1 MEMKRNY
8 MNIFNSFLQNN
19 MRKILLL
26 FLASL
31 SLNLLSQN
39 SGQINGDFNLNLQSY
54 VEDKAIN
61 AEPADEVVL
70 NNAFLNLLYSN
81 TNLTI
86 GLRYE
91 SYLNALLDYDSEF
104 RGNGIP
110 YRFATYT
117 IDGLEITAGNF
128 YEQFGSGL
136 IFRSYEE
143 KGLGIDNA
151 MDGIRLKYK
160 LGNGVNIKSF
170 IAKSRT
176 YFTYAEGIFRGVDL
190 EMDINETL
198 NLENQTK
205 YILGGSFISR
215 YEERTNPIFEIPQNV
230 AAYSGRLNVIS
241 GGWNYFGE
249 YAYKIN
255 DPINSLQESEIN
267 YASGNAFT
275 NSITYSQ
282 RGFGVTAEIHRVDNM
297 LLLSERDRIGKAYI
311 VNYIPTLSKPHAY
324 TLLAIY
330 PCATQAMGELGIQ
343 LDVFYKIKKGT
354 LLGGKYGTKIN
365 FNFSRINAL
374 DSLYGH
380 SMLNDNI
387 DHSPALFDFSQEL
400 YFSDINLEIN
410 KKVNKQVKYNA
421 VFANQTYNKDF
432 LEGKTPGE
440 YGVINSTIA
449 VIDLSYKIKKGHT
462 IRFETQALFAKQ
474 LESASKEEEGDWIMG
489 LIEYT
494 ISPNWFFAFQDM
506 YNYGNDDESKR
517 LHYTNINFGFLK
529 GSTRFEIGYGKKR
542 EGIFCVGGVC
552 KLVPSSN
559 GLNLSITSS
568 F

>member
-1 MEMKRNY
+1 MEMKKNY
-8 MNIFNSFLQNN
+8 LKKYKILFQNN
-19 MRKILLL
+19 MKNKIFIFL
-26 FLASL
+26 FTFFV
-31 SLNLLSQN
+31 LNSYSQN
-39 SGQINGDFNLNLQSY
+39 SGQINGDFSLNLQSY
-54 VEDKAIN
+54 VEDEAIN
-61 AEPADEVVL
+61 AQAADEVVL

-81 TNLTI
+81 NNLTI

-160 LGNGVNIKSF
+160 LGKGINLKSF
-170 IAKSRT
+170 IGKSRT
-176 YFTYAEGIFRGVDL
+176 YFTYAEGIFRGA
-190 EMDINETL
+190 DIELDVNETF
-198 NLENQTK
+198 NIENQTK

-230 AAYSGRLNVIS
+230 AAYSGRLNILC

-255 DPINSLQESEIN
+255 DPINSLQESEMN

-275 NSITYSQ
+275 NSLTYSQ
-282 RGFGVTAEIHRVDNM
+282 RGFGVTAEIHRTDNM
-297 LLLSERDRIGKAYI
+297 LLLSERDRTGKAYI
-311 VNYIPTLSKPHAY
+311 MNYIPTLSKPHAY

-354 LLGGKYGTKIN
+354 LLGGKYGTKLN
-365 FNFSRINAL
+365 FNFSRINGL
-374 DSLYGH
+374 EGGN
-380 SMLNDNI
+380 SMLNDNV
-387 DHSPALFDFSQEL
+387 DFTPKLFDFSEEL
-400 YFSDINLEIN
+400 YYSDINLEIN
-410 KKVNKQVKYNA
+410 KKVNKQVSYNA

-440 YGVINSTIA
+440 YGTINSTIA

-474 LESASKEEEGDWIMG
+474 LESASQEEEGDWLMG
-489 LIEYT
+489 LVEYT

-506 YNYGNDDESKR
+506 YNYGNENEDKR
-517 LHYTNINFGFLK
+517 LHYSNINIGFLK

>member
-1 MEMKRNY
+1 

-26 FLASL
+26 FLAFL

-39 SGQINGDFNLNLQSY
+39 SGQINGDFSLNLQSY

-517 LHYTNINFGFLK
+517 LHYTNINLGFLK

>member
-1 MEMKRNY
+1 MKNKA
-8 MNIFNSFLQNN
+8 LT
-19 MRKILLL
+19 ILLIL
-26 FLASL
+26 CSFKLAA
-31 SLNLLSQN
+31 QN
-39 SGQINGDFNLNLQSY
+39 SEIHGNFSLNLQSY
-54 VEDKAIN
+54 IEDETIN
-61 AEPADEVVL
+61 AAAADEVVL
-70 NNAFLNLLYSN
+70 NNAFLNLIYSSN
-81 TNLTI
+81 NFTV

-104 RGNGIP
+104 KGNGIP
-110 YRFATYT
+110 YRYATYS

-143 KGLGIDNA
+143 KGLGIDNS

-160 LGNGVNIKSF
+160 LFNGLRLKSF
-170 IAKSRT
+170 IGKSRT
-176 YFTYAEGIFRGVDL
+176 YFTYADGIFRGIDAEL
-190 EMDINETL
+190 DINETF
-198 NLENQTK
+198 NLESITK
-205 YILGGSFISR
+205 YIVGGSFISR
-215 YEERTNPIFEIPQNV
+215 YQQRLNPKFIIPQNV
-230 AAYSGRLNVIS
+230 AAYAGRLNILN
-241 GGWNYFGE
+241 GGWNYYGE

-255 DPINSLQESEIN
+255 DPINSLQESEMN
-267 YASGNAFT
+267 YASGSAFT

-282 RGFGVTAEIHRVDNM
+282 KGFGIIAEIHRTDNM
-297 LLLSERDRIGKAYI
+297 LLLSERERTGKAYI
-311 VNYIPTLSKPHAY
+311 MNYIPTLSKPHAY

-330 PCATQAMGELGIQ
+330 PCATQAMGELGVQ
-343 LDVFYKIKKGT
+343 LDLFYKFKKGT

-365 FNFSRINAL
+365 LNLSRINAL
-374 DSLYGH
+374 DSVH

-387 DHSPALFDFSQEL
+387 DHTPALFSFDEEL

-410 KKVNKQVKYNA
+410 KKVNKKVKYNA
-421 VFANQTYNKDF
+421 VFAHQKYNKDF

-440 YGVINSTIA
+440 YGTLSSTIG

-462 IRFETQALFAKQ
+462 IRIETQALFAKQ
-474 LESASKEEEGDWIMG
+474 LENASKEEEGDWVMA
-489 LIEYT
+489 LAEYT
-494 ISPNWFFAFQDM
+494 ISPNWFFAIQDM
-506 YNYGNDDESKR
+506 YNYGNEDESKR
-517 LHYTNINFGFLK
+517 LHYMNINFGFLK
-529 GSTRFEIGYGKKR
+529 GATRFEIGYGKKR

>member
-1 MEMKRNY
+1 MKKNY
-8 MNIFNSFLQNN
+8 TNKLKVLSLNK
-19 MRKILLL
+19 MRKTSLLLL
-26 FLASL
+26 FSFLCSYIF
-31 SLNLLSQN
+31 SQN
-39 SGQINGDFNLNLQSY
+39 SGQINGDFSLNLQSY
-54 VEDKAIN
+54 VEDAAIN
-61 AEPADEVVL
+61 AEAADEVVL
-70 NNAFLNLLYSN
+70 NNAFLNLLYTN
-81 TNLTI
+81 NNLTI

-117 IDGLEITAGNF
+117 IDGLEITAGSF

-160 LGNGVNIKSF
+160 VGKGISLKGF
-170 IAKSRT
+170 IGKSRT
-176 YFTYAEGIFRGVDL
+176 YFTYAEGIFRGIDAEV
-190 EMDINETL
+190 DINETL
-198 NLENQTK
+198 NLENEAK

-215 YEERTNPIFEIPQNV
+215 YEERSNPIFQIPQNV

-255 DPINSLQESEIN
+255 DPINSLQETEMN

-282 RGFGVTAEIHRVDNM
+282 KGFGVTAEMHRANNM
-297 LLLSERDRIGKAYI
+297 LLLSERDKIGKAYI
-311 VNYIPTLSKPHAY
+311 MNYIPTLSKPHAY
-324 TLLAIY
+324 TLMAIY
-330 PCATQAMGELGIQ
+330 PCATQAMGELGVQ

-400 YFSDINLEIN
+400 YFLDVNLEIN
-410 KKVNKQVKYNA
+410 KKVNKQIKYNA

-462 IRFETQALFAKQ
+462 LRFETQALFAKQ
-474 LESASKEEEGDWIMG
+474 LESASKEEEGDWAMA
-489 LIEYT
+489 LVEYT

-506 YNYGNDDESKR
+506 YNYGNDNEDKR
-517 LHYTNINFGFLK
+517 LHYTNINIGYLK